1 MKETHGVT
9 SAVKENYSDIQLIE
23 KIKAGD
29 MSSFEMLVNRHKNFA
44 FTIADR
50 ILQNEED
57 AEEVAHDAFVKLLS
71 SLDKFKGE
79 SKFTTWFYR
88 IVMNMAISR
97 TRKKR
102 IKTEDIDSRPSG
114 IAEYSSF
121 EEFGGLKAK
130 DRTYYLNQA
139 VGRLKDE
146 ERLLITLY
154 YFDELDMDEIQE
166 VTKIDKGNL
175 KVKIFRARK
184 KLAAVLQKMLPAELE
199 SIL

>member
-9 SAVKENYSDIQLIE
+9 SAVEDNVSDIQWLE

-29 MSSFEMLVNRHKNFA
+29 MTAFELLVNRHKNFA

-50 ILQNEED
+50 ILQNEQD
-57 AEEVAHDAFVKLLS
+57 AEEVAHDAFVKLLTS
-71 SLDKFKGE
+71 ADKFKGE

-102 IKTEDIDSRPSG
+102 VRTEDIDNQPAG

-121 EEFGGLKAK
+121 EEFGGLNTQ
-130 DRTYYLNQA
+130 DRNYYLSRA
-139 VGRLKDE
+139 VGQLKDE

-154 YFDELDMDEIQE
+154 YFDELEMDEIVE
-166 VTKIDKGNL
+166 ITKIDKGNL

-184 KLAAVLQKMLPAELE
+184 KLADMLKKMLPTELE

>member
-1 MKETHGVT
+1 MKE
-9 SAVKENYSDIQLIE
+9 NFSDIQLIE
-23 KIKAGD
+23 KIKTGD

-71 SLDKFKGE
+71 SVDKFKGE

-102 IKTEDIDSRPSG
+102 IRTEDIDSRPSG
-114 IAEYSSF
+114 LAEYSSF

-130 DRTYYLNQA
+130 DRTYYLNRA
-139 VGRLKDE
+139 VGQLKDE

-154 YFDELDMDEIQE
+154 YFDELDMDEIVE

-184 KLAAVLQKMLPAELE
+184 KLADILRKMLPTELE

>member
-23 KIKAGD
+23 KIKEGD

-114 IAEYSSF
+114 IAEYSNF

-166 VTKIDKGNL
+166 VTKMDKGNL

-184 KLAAVLQKMLPAELE
+184 KLAEVLQKMLPAELE

>member
-1 MKETHGVT
+1 MNQTHGVT
-9 SAVKENYSDIQLIE
+9 SAVKENISDIQLIE
-23 KIKAGD
+23 KIKTGD

-57 AEEVAHDAFVKLLS
+57 AEEIAHDAFVKLLS
-71 SLDKFKGE
+71 SIDKFKGA

-97 TRKKR
+97 KRKKR
-102 IKTEDIDSRPSG
+102 IRTEDIDSRPSG

-121 EEFGGLKAK
+121 EEFGGLNAK
-130 DRTYYLNQA
+130 DRSYYLNQA
-139 VGRLKDE
+139 MNLLKDE

-154 YFDELDMDEIQE
+154 YFDELEMDEIVE

-184 KLAAVLQKMLPAELE
+184 KMADVLHKMLPTELE

>member
-1 MKETHGVT
+1 MIETHGVT
-9 SAVKENYSDIQLIE
+9 SAVKENFSDIQLIE
-23 KIKAGD
+23 KIKTGD

-71 SLDKFKGE
+71 SVDKFKGE

-102 IKTEDIDSRPSG
+102 IRTEDIDSRPSG

-139 VGRLKDE
+139 VSKLKDE

-154 YFDELDMDEIQE
+154 YFDELDMDEIVE

-184 KLAAVLQKMLPAELE
+184 KLADVLRKMLPTELE

>member
-1 MKETHGVT
+1 MKETF
-9 SAVKENYSDIQLIE
+9 SDIQLIE

-29 MSSFEMLVNRHKNFA
+29 MTSFEVLVNRHKNYA

-57 AEEVAHDAFVKLLS
+57 AEEVAHDAFVKLLT

-97 TRKKR
+97 TRKKKIR
-102 IKTEDIDSRPSG
+102 TEDIDNQPTG
-114 IAEYSSF
+114 IATYSSF
-121 EEFGGLKAK
+121 EEFGGLNVK
-130 DRTYYLNQA
+130 DRNYYLNQA
-139 VGRLKDE
+139 VGRLKEE

-154 YFDELDMDEIQE
+154 YFDELDLDEIEE

-184 KLAAVLQKMLPAELE
+184 KLAELLKKMLPSELE

>member
-9 SAVKENYSDIQLIE
+9 SAVKETNSDIQLLDQ
-23 KIKAGD
+23 IKTGD
-29 MSSFEMLVNRHKNFA
+29 MSSFEILVNRHKNFA

-50 ILQNEED
+50 ILQNAED
-57 AEEVAHDAFVKLLS
+57 AEEVAHDAFVKLLTS
-71 SLDKFKGE
+71 VDKFKGE

-97 TRKKR
+97 TRKK
-102 IKTEDIDSRPSG
+102 KVQTEDIDKRPDG
-114 IAEYSSF
+114 IVEYSSF
-121 EEFGGLKAK
+121 EEFGGLNVQ
-130 DRTYYLNQA
+130 DRSFYLNKA
-139 VGRLKDE
+139 VGQLKDE

-154 YFDELDMDEIQE
+154 YFDELEMDEIVE
-166 VTKIDKGNL
+166 MTKIDKGNL

-184 KLAAVLQKMLPAELE
+184 KLAEFLRTMLPSELE

>member
-1 MKETHGVT
+1 
-9 SAVKENYSDIQLIE
+9 
-23 KIKAGD
+23 
-29 MSSFEMLVNRHKNFA
+29 
-44 FTIADR
+44 
-50 ILQNEED
+50 
-57 AEEVAHDAFVKLLS
+57 
-71 SLDKFKGE
+71 
-79 SKFTTWFYR
+79 
-88 IVMNMAISR
+88 MAISR

-184 KLAAVLQKMLPAELE
+184 KLAEVLQKMLPAELE

>member
-1 MKETHGVT
+1 VKETI
-9 SAVKENYSDIQLIE
+9 SDIQLIDQ
-23 KIKAGD
+23 IKTGD
-29 MSSFEMLVNRHKNFA
+29 ISGFEILVNRHKNFA

-57 AEEVAHDAFVKLLS
+57 AEEVAHDAFVKLLTS
-71 SLDKFKGE
+71 ADKFKGE

-97 TRKKR
+97 TRKKKIR
-102 IKTEDIDSRPSG
+102 TEDIDDSPNG
-114 IAEYSSF
+114 IAEYSNF
-121 EEFGGLKAK
+121 EEFGGLNRQ
-130 DRTYYLNQA
+130 DRTYYLNKA
-139 VGRLKDE
+139 VSRLRDE

-154 YFDELDMDEIQE
+154 YLDEMEMDEIE
-166 VTKIDKGNL
+166 EITKIDKSNL

-184 KLAAVLQKMLPAELE
+184 KLAASLHKMLPSELE

>member
-9 SAVKENYSDIQLIE
+9 SAVEDNVSDIQLLE

-29 MSSFEMLVNRHKNFA
+29 MTAFELLVNRHKNFA

-50 ILQNEED
+50 ILQNEQD
-57 AEEVAHDAFVKLLS
+57 AEEVAHDAFVKLLTS
-71 SLDKFKGE
+71 ADKFKGE

-102 IKTEDIDSRPSG
+102 VRTEDIDNQPAG

-121 EEFGGLKAK
+121 EEFGGLNTQ
-130 DRTYYLNQA
+130 DRNYYLSKA
-139 VGRLKDE
+139 VGKLKDE

-154 YFDELDMDEIQE
+154 YFDELEMDEIVE
-166 VTKIDKGNL
+166 ITKIDKGNL
-175 KVKIFRARK
+175 KVKIFRVRK
-184 KLAAVLQKMLPAELE
+184 KLADMLKKMLPAELE

>member
-1 MKETHGVT
+1 
-9 SAVKENYSDIQLIE
+9 
-23 KIKAGD
+23 

-71 SLDKFKGE
+71 SVDKFKGE

-102 IKTEDIDSRPSG
+102 IRTEDIDSRPSG

-121 EEFGGLKAK
+121 EEFGGLNTK
-130 DRTYYLNQA
+130 DRTYYLNRA
-139 VGRLKDE
+139 VGQLKDE

-154 YFDELDMDEIQE
+154 YFDELDMDEIVE

-184 KLAAVLQKMLPAELE
+184 KLADILQKMLPTELE

>member
-1 MKETHGVT
+1 MKETI
-9 SAVKENYSDIQLIE
+9 SDIQLID
-23 KIKAGD
+23 KIKTGD

-57 AEEVAHDAFVKLLS
+57 AEEVAHDAFVKLLTS
-71 SLDKFKGE
+71 VDKFKGE

-97 TRKKR
+97 TRKKKIR
-102 IKTEDIDSRPSG
+102 TEDIDARPSG
-114 IAEYSSF
+114 MAEYSSF
-121 EEFGGLKAK
+121 EEFGGLNVQ
-130 DRTYYLNQA
+130 DRTYYLNKAIGQ
-139 VGRLKDE
+139 LKDE

-154 YFDELDMDEIQE
+154 YFDELDMDEIVG

-184 KLAAVLQKMLPAELE
+184 KLADLLHKLLPTELE

>member
-102 IKTEDIDSRPSG
+102 IKTEDIDSRPGG
-114 IAEYSSF
+114 IAEYSNF

-184 KLAAVLQKMLPAELE
+184 KLAEILQKMLPAELE

>member
-1 MKETHGVT
+1 MNETHGVT
-9 SAVKENYSDIQLIE
+9 SAVKENISDIQLIE
-23 KIKAGD
+23 KIKTGD

-57 AEEVAHDAFVKLLS
+57 AEEIAHDAFVKLLS
-71 SLDKFKGE
+71 SIDKFKGA

-102 IKTEDIDSRPSG
+102 IRTEDIDSRPSG

-121 EEFGGLKAK
+121 EEFGGLNAK
-130 DRTYYLNQA
+130 DRSYYLNQA
-139 VGRLKDE
+139 MNLLKDE

-154 YFDELDMDEIQE
+154 YFDELEMDEIVE

-184 KLAAVLQKMLPAELE
+184 KMADVLHKMLPTELE

>member
-1 MKETHGVT
+1 MERPGVT
-9 SAVKENYSDIQLIE
+9 SAMHATITDIRLIE
-23 KIKAGD
+23 NIKAGD
-29 MSSFEMLVNRHKNFA
+29 MTSFELLVERHKNFA

-50 ILQNEED
+50 VLQNEED

-102 IKTEDIDSRPSG
+102 IKTEDLDDRPEG
-114 IAEYSSF
+114 ISSYSSF
-121 EEFGGLKAK
+121 EEFGGLNTQ
-130 DRTYYLNQA
+130 DRTYYLNKA
-139 VGRLKDE
+139 VAMLKEE

-154 YFDELDMDEIQE
+154 YFDELEMEEIQE
-166 VTKIDKGNL
+166 ITKIDRSNL

-184 KLAAVLQKMLPAELE
+184 KLAEHLKNLLPAEID
-199 SIL
+199 SIM

>member
-1 MKETHGVT
+1 ME
-9 SAVKENYSDIQLIE
+9 ENYSDIQLID
-23 KIKAGD
+23 KIKTGD

-102 IKTEDIDSRPSG
+102 IRTEDIDSRPRG

-121 EEFGGLKAK
+121 EEFGGLNTK

-139 VGRLKDE
+139 VSQLKDE

-154 YFDELDMDEIQE
+154 YFDELDMDEIVE

-184 KLAAVLQKMLPAELE
+184 KLADILKKMLPTELE

>member
-1 MKETHGVT
+1 MERPGVT
-9 SAVKENYSDIQLIE
+9 SAMHATITDIRLIE
-23 KIKAGD
+23 NIKAGD
-29 MSSFEMLVNRHKNFA
+29 MTSFELLVERHKNLA

-50 ILQNEED
+50 VLQNEED

-102 IKTEDIDSRPSG
+102 IKTEDLDNRPEG
-114 IAEYSSF
+114 ISSYSSF
-121 EEFGGLKAK
+121 EEFGGLNTQ
-130 DRTYYLNQA
+130 DRTYYLNKA
-139 VGRLKDE
+139 VAMLKEE

-154 YFDELDMDEIQE
+154 YFDELDMEEIQE
-166 VTKIDKGNL
+166 ITKIDKSNL

-184 KLAAVLQKMLPAELE
+184 KLAEHLKNLLPAEID
-199 SIL
+199 SIM

>member
-1 MKETHGVT
+1 MIERPGVT
-9 SAVKENYSDIQLIE
+9 SAMHATISDIRLIE
-23 KIKAGD
+23 NIKAGD
-29 MSSFEMLVNRHKNFA
+29 MTSFELLVERHKNFA

-50 ILQNEED
+50 VLQNEED
-57 AEEVAHDAFVKLLS
+57 AEEVAHDAFVKLLT

-102 IKTEDIDSRPSG
+102 IKTEDLDNRPEG
-114 IAEYSSF
+114 ISSYATF
-121 EEFGGLKAK
+121 EEFGGLNTQ
-130 DRTYYLNQA
+130 DRTYYLNKA
-139 VGRLKDE
+139 VGLLKEE

-166 VTKIDKGNL
+166 ITKIDKSNL

-184 KLAAVLQKMLPAELE
+184 KLAEHLKNLLPAEID
-199 SIL
+199 SIM

>member
-1 MKETHGVT
+1 MKETRGVT
-9 SAVKENYSDIQLIE
+9 SAVKETITDIQLIE

-29 MSSFEMLVNRHKNFA
+29 MSSFEDLVNRHKNFA

-57 AEEVAHDAFVKLLS
+57 AEEVAHDAFVKLLTS
-71 SLDKFKGE
+71 IDKFKGE

-97 TRKKR
+97 TRKKKIR
-102 IKTEDIDSRPSG
+102 TEDIDNRPEG

-121 EEFGGLKAK
+121 EEFGGLNLQ
-130 DRTYYLNQA
+130 DRSFYLNKA
-139 VGRLKDE
+139 VGLLKEE
-146 ERLLITLY
+146 ERTLIVLY
-154 YFDELDMDEIQE
+154 YFDELDMDEIEE

-184 KLAAVLQKMLPAELE
+184 KLANYLKQLLPTELE
-199 SIL
+199 SIM

>member
-1 MKETHGVT
+1 MKETI
-9 SAVKENYSDIQLIE
+9 SDIQLIDQ
-23 KIKAGD
+23 IKTGD
-29 MSSFEMLVNRHKNFA
+29 MTSFEILVNKHKSFA

-57 AEEVAHDAFVKLLS
+57 AEEVAHDAFVKLLTS
-71 SLDKFKGE
+71 IDKFKGE

-102 IKTEDIDSRPSG
+102 IQTEDIDTRPDG
-114 IAEYSSF
+114 ISEYSSF
-121 EEFGGLKAK
+121 EDVSGLKAK
-130 DRTYYLNQA
+130 DRTYYLNKA
-139 VGRLKDE
+139 VGQLKDE

-154 YFDELDMDEIQE
+154 YFNELDMDEIVE
-166 VTKIDKGNL
+166 ITKIDNGNL

-184 KLAAVLQKMLPAELE
+184 KLAKFLRQMLPTELE

>member
-102 IKTEDIDSRPSG
+102 IKTEDIDSRPGG
-114 IAEYSSF
+114 IAEYSNF

-184 KLAAVLQKMLPAELE
+184 KLAEVLQKMLPAELE

>member
-1 MKETHGVT
+1 MKE
-9 SAVKENYSDIQLIE
+9 SISDIQLIE
-23 KIKAGD
+23 KIKTGD

-57 AEEVAHDAFVKLLS
+57 AEEVAHDAFVKLLTS
-71 SLDKFKGE
+71 IDKFKGE

-97 TRKKR
+97 TRKKKIR
-102 IKTEDIDSRPSG
+102 TEDIDSSPEG

-121 EEFGGLKAK
+121 EEFGGLNAN
-130 DRTYYLNQA
+130 DRTFYLNKA
-139 VGRLKDE
+139 VGQLKDE

-154 YFDELDMDEIQE
+154 YFDELDMDELVE

-184 KLAAVLQKMLPAELE
+184 KLAELLRKLLLTELE

>member
-1 MKETHGVT
+1 MNDIPGVT
-9 SAVKENYSDIQLIE
+9 SAVEQAISDIQLIE
-23 KIKAGD
+23 RIKAGD
-29 MSSFEMLVNRHKNFA
+29 MTSFELLVERHKNFA

-57 AEEVAHDAFVKLLS
+57 AEEVAHDAFVKLLT

-102 IKTEDIDSRPSG
+102 LKTEDIDNRPDG
-114 IAEYSSF
+114 LKEYSTF
-121 EEFGGLKAK
+121 EEFGGLNLK
-130 DRTYYLNQA
+130 DRTYYLNKA
-139 VGRLKDE
+139 IGLLKEE

-154 YFDELDMDEIQE
+154 YFDELEMDEIEE

-184 KLAAVLQKMLPAELE
+184 KLADHLRQQLSTELE
-199 SIL
+199 SIM